1 MQLQKYQVCD
11 KHLFSLIMPFFPCY
25 MELRLELPHPHPKPL
40 QVENILRKFNIQTTQ
55 YHATTLALLI
65 CFSLIAKVNYIKK
78 IHVLWTATLLSLFF
92 FMGSS
97 HTSSMNTW
105 IATNV
110 GLPNF
115 IGTKIKILTVHKGNL
130 TSESIWND
138 TIMHNKKWEP
148 YLFQFCP
155 CELKGIN
162 QCPYRQIL

>member
-1 MQLQKYQVCD
+1 
-11 KHLFSLIMPFFPCY
+11 MPFSPCY

-40 QVENILRKFNIQTTQ
+40 QVENILRKFNNQTTQ
-55 YHATTLALLI
+55 YYATTLALLI

-162 QCPYRQIL
+162 QCPYRQIP